1 MARSL
6 PVVALLLVAVAASS
20 ASAQHVVYSTPV
32 VYQQPVYTYTQPV
45 VYHQPTYTFARPTY
59 SISNTAGMN
68 AWQAGYLFNRPLFA
82 GPASAHPISRPFWMS
97 PHRDPDNYFGG
108 SPFQNR
114 PLLNIAIGLALR

>member
-6 PVVALLLVAVAASS
+6 PVLALVLAAASASS
-20 ASAQHVVYSTPV
+20 ASAQYVVSST
-32 VYQQPVYTYTQPV
+32 PV
-45 VYHQPTYTFARPTY
+45 VYHQPVYTYARPVG
-59 SISNTAGMN
+59 SGISNTPGMN

-97 PHRDPDNYFGG
+97 PNRDPDNYFGG

-114 PLLNIAIGLALR
+114 PFLNIAIGLALR